1 MKRQNVSERK
11 VEAMIKDSLKKND
24 KELQSALIKPLWK
37 EYPFSTNG
45 VYFFIGKMG
54 SGKSYEIWKHILM
67 TEQLNGRPY
76 YSVVIYCSTSGRMDK
91 TAEAMLPNIR
101 TRISFVS
108 EDELMD
114 VLTRHLRKKNKYYS
128 IVKHVLSKMKKTDDE
143 MERII
148 RKHSLEDIEDRITY
162 IADKLAKY
170 GTSDYPFHTLLV
182 LDDFAG
188 NPLLKKT
195 DSPLARI
202 LTKTR
207 HYNLTAIIVAQ
218 TIRFITLNVKRLATD
233 MIVYSRFSD
242 EDFLAIL
249 NQTPNSVNKKRALVE
264 YRGLKGI
271 HDKFVMNI
279 TADKYRFEKAE

>member
-1 MKRQNVSERK
+1 MNNERK
-11 VEAMIKDSLKKND
+11 VEAMIKESLKKNE
-24 KELQSALIKPLWK
+24 KELQSALIKPLSP

-54 SGKSYEIWKHILM
+54 SGKSYEIWKHIM
-67 TEQLNGRPY
+67 ITEQLFNKPY
-76 YSVVIYCSTSGRMDK
+76 YSLVIYCSTSGRMDK
-91 TAEAMLPNIR
+91 TAEAMIPNIK
-101 TRISFVS
+101 TRIRFVS

-148 RKHSLEDIEDRITY
+148 KKHDLDDIEDRIVY
-162 IADKLAKY
+162 IANKLASY

-233 MIVYSRFSD
+233 MIIYSRFSD

-249 NQTPNSVNKKRALVE
+249 SQTPNSVNKKQALTE
-264 YRGLKGI
+264 YRSLKGI

-279 TADKYRFEKAE
+279 TADKYRFVREK